1 MSRGGGRGER
11 ERDRQTETDR
21 QRQRQR
27 QRKRQRERERQREG
41 EMGWWLSVS
50 GWIYFDL
57 SFTGA
62 LFYHVFLTVSIKEAS
77 VNPFMSLL
85 YIIIPVRMRI
95 KGC

>member
-1 MSRGGGRGER
+1 MSRERGER
-11 ERDRQTETDR
+11 ERERERERQTDR

-27 QRKRQRERERQREG
+27 QTERQREG

-62 LFYHVFLTVSIKEAS
+62 LFYHVFLTVSIKTAS

-85 YIIIPVRMRI
+85 YIISVRMRI

>member
-1 MSRGGGRGER
+1 
-11 ERDRQTETDR
+11 
-21 QRQRQR
+21 
-27 QRKRQRERERQREG
+27 
-41 EMGWWLSVS
+41 MGWWLSVS

-95 KGC
+95 KGCWKYLTVGLHEVQIWTTAY